1 MTNIPVIIIFISAA
15 LVAVLI
21 VLFALYIYR
30 EKRREGITYE
40 RAIAMINDHSKAQY
54 PDMKRGAKKKFCED
68 MEIEN
73 HKTLIQAIN
82 PNNPLE
88 APKLVA
94 ETLNKMGY
102 PVVFVNKSMYLRK

>member
-1 MTNIPVIIIFISAA
+1 MSSPSVIIILISAA
-15 LVAVLI
+15 LVTVLI

-40 RAIAMINDHSKAQY
+40 RAITIINDHIKEQD

-68 MEIEN
+68 MGIEN
-73 HKTLIQAIN
+73 HKTFTQAIN

-102 PVVFVNKSMYLRK
+102 NVVFVNKSMYLSK